1 MIKGVIFDID
11 GTLLDTMPFWTDV
24 GARYLKS
31 IHVEARE
38 DLGRILFSMTLEE
51 GTRYLKEAYSLPY
64 TEEEIRRGIL
74 DQIAHFYQQ
83 EADFKP
89 GMKEILRKYHEAG
102 IPMVLATTNDRQLAV
117 DAFTR
122 LGVMDWFHGI
132 YTATELN
139 TSKKEPFI
147 YETAAIS
154 MGTLIEETAVYE
166 DVLHAIAT
174 AKKAG
179 FHTVAVY
186 DSCSEDDWDEIIEIA
201 DETIG
206 DTERSL

>member
-31 IHVEARE
+31 VHVEARE
-38 DLGRILFSMTLEE
+38 GLGRILFSMTLEE

-64 TEEEIRRGIL
+64 TEEEIRRGVL

-102 IPMVLATTNDRQLAV
+102 TPMVLATTNDRQLAV

-147 YETAAIS
+147 YETAARS

>member
-31 IHVEARE
+31 VHVEARE
-38 DLGRILFSMTLEE
+38 GLGRILFSMTLEE

-64 TEEEIRRGIL
+64 TEEEIRRGVL

-89 GMKEILRKYHEAG
+89 GMKEILKKYHEAG
-102 IPMVLATTNDRQLAV
+102 IPMVLATTNDRQLAI

-122 LGVMDWFHGI
+122 LGVMNWFQGI

-139 TSKKEPFI
+139 TSKNEPFI
-147 YETAAIS
+147 YETAAGS
-154 MGTLIEETAVYE
+154 MGTPIGETAVYE
-166 DVLHAIAT
+166 DVLHAVST

-179 FHTVAVY
+179 FYTVAVY
-186 DSCSEDDWDEIIEIA
+186 DSCSEKDWDKIIEIA

-206 DTERSL
+206 NKERR

>member
-31 IHVEARE
+31 VHVEARE
-38 DLGRILFSMTLEE
+38 GLGRILFSMTLEE

-64 TEEEIRRGIL
+64 TEEEIRRGVL

-102 IPMVLATTNDRQLAV
+102 TPMVLATTNDRQLAV
-117 DAFTR
+117 NAFTR

-147 YETAAIS
+147 YETAARS